1 VRKVKDSPD
10 RAWEEKFRQQEIDI
24 RLRQLA
30 AEIDRVDPPI
40 SPTAKE
46 SIDRQH
52 SRTFT
57 KDLRLAAKLSGF
69 FVGSIVVV
77 FTASML
83 ASMSFFIFIATA
95 GWACYELGR
104 KSS

>member
-1 VRKVKDSPD
+1 VKDD
-10 RAWEEKFRQQEIDI
+10 RDREWEEQYRQREIDI
-24 RLRQLA
+24 QLRQLEA
-30 AEIDRVDPPI
+30 DLERENAPVQ
-40 SPTAKE
+40 AKTKE
-46 SIDRQH
+46 NSDRQPV
-52 SRTFT
+52 RIFT
-57 KDLRLAAKLSGF
+57 RDLRLAAKLSGF

-83 ASMSFFIFIATA
+83 ASMPFFIFIAAA

>member
-1 VRKVKDSPD
+1 VKDSHD
-10 RAWEEKFRQQEIDI
+10 REWETQYRQQEIDI
-24 RLRQLA
+24 RLHQLEA
-30 AEIDRVDPPI
+30 DLERENAPLH
-40 SPTAKE
+40 PTSKDK
-46 SIDRQH
+46 IDRQPA
-52 SRTFT
+52 RTFT

-83 ASMSFFIFIATA
+83 ASMSFFIFIAAA

>member
-1 VRKVKDSPD
+1 VRNVKDD
-10 RAWEEKFRQQEIDI
+10 RDREWEEQYRQREIDI
-24 RLRQLA
+24 RLHQLEA
-30 AEIDRVDPPI
+30 DLERENAPVQA
-40 SPTAKE
+40 TTKE
-46 SIDRQH
+46 NSDRQPA
-52 SRTFT
+52 RTFT
-57 KDLRLAAKLSGF
+57 RDLRLAAKLSGF

-83 ASMSFFIFIATA
+83 ASMSFFIFIAAA

>member
-1 VRKVKDSPD
+1 VRKVKDSHD
-10 RAWEEKFRQQEIDI
+10 REWETQYRQREIDI

-30 AEIDRVDPPI
+30 ADIERANAPLHPTGKDKIDRKP
-40 SPTAKE
+40 A
-46 SIDRQH
+46 RN
-52 SRTFT
+52 FT
-57 KDLRLAAKLSGF
+57 RDLRLAAKLSGF

-83 ASMSFFIFIATA
+83 ASMSFFIFIAAA